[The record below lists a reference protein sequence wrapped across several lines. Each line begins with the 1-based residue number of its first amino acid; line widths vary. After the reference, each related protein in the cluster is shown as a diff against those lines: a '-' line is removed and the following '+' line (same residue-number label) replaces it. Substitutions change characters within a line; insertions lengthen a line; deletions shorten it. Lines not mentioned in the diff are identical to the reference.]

1 MAGNRRNVFLDFLI
15 NDQQARAGLQGVA
28 NEAGKTQ
35 SRFSQLSGGAKALV
49 GGFAAL
55 AATRVIAF
63 FSEATQA
70 AMADL
75 AAQKQLALA
84 LRNTVGATDEQ
95 IASTEEFIDK
105 TARATGVVD
114 DQLRPAL
121 ANLVRATGDVDE
133 AQALLGVSMDIA
145 AARGLDL
152 EKVTVAMMKAHNG
165 NIGALGR
172 LGVATKNAA
181 GETLTFDEAIT
192 EASRTMGGAT
202 AVAAKTAEGEMRR
215 LNVTIS
221 EAKETIGR
229 ALIPVVAQG
238 AEALND
244 MDKVLGFVGDKLGE
258 LPGPAGGFAKEI
270 TGWLGPLGA
279 LNKIWGLAAEQ
290 AEKFIAAEEAA
301 AAAVDT
307 GAAAMDRARHPASRL
322 TDQQEELA
330 EATESVAAAIREMV
344 DEQMAAASPAFAA
357 LKSARDLDEAQEG
370 YNRTLTEYGVASDE
384 AQDAAVKLAEAQVA
398 AEAAALMFARQGG
411 AASIEA
417 LKSLLREGGALPA
430 TIDAI
435 VQSILGFNQTPI
447 RKLPSWFG
455 TVVRSDALVG
465 ARASGG
471 PVPAGGTFVVGE
483 DGPEVLQM
491 GSSSGSIIPNN
502 QLGGGGGLTVHVHGS
517 VVTERQLVE
526 LVRKGLVKNQ
536 RRNGTSG
543 IV

>member
-1 MAGNRRNVFLDFLI
+1 MMAGNRRNVFLDFLI

-238 AEALND
+238 AEVLND
-244 MDKVLGFVGDKLGE
+244 MDLVLGFIGDKLGE

-290 AEKFIAAEEAA
+290 
-301 AAAVDT
+301 V
-307 GAAAMDRARHPASRL
+307 
-322 TDQQEELA
+322 
-330 EATESVAAAIREMV
+330 
-344 DEQMAAASPAFAA
+344 
-357 LKSARDLDEAQEG
+357 
-370 YNRTLTEYGVASDE
+370 
-384 AQDAAVKLAEAQVA
+384 
-398 AEAAALMFARQGG
+398 
-411 AASIEA
+411 
-417 LKSLLREGGALPA
+417 
-430 TIDAI
+430 
-435 VQSILGFNQTPI
+435 
-447 RKLPSWFG
+447 
-455 TVVRSDALVG
+455 
-465 ARASGG
+465 
-471 PVPAGGTFVVGE
+471 
-483 DGPEVLQM
+483 
-491 GSSSGSIIPNN
+491 
-502 QLGGGGGLTVHVHGS
+502 
-517 VVTERQLVE
+517 
-526 LVRKGLVKNQ
+526 
-536 RRNGTSG
+536 
-543 IV
+543 